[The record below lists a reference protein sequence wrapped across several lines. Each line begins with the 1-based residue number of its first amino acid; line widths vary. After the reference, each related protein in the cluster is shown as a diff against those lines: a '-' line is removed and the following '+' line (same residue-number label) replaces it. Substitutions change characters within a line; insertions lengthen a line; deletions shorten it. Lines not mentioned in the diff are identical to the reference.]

1 MARHEEAKYEE
12 DRDRFVD
19 RYRYPGI
26 AVIAGPKISVDNA
39 VYDFG
44 EVLEGIAVI
53 HTFILSNVGDE
64 SLAIEQVHTSCG
76 CTTTAVIQEATCHP
90 ESPLSRDVVR

>member
-1 MARHEEAKYEE
+1 MKKIGIVSLIAIGAL
-12 DRDRFVD
+12 
-19 RYRYPGI
+19 GI
-26 AVIAGPKISVDNA
+26 AVIAGPNISVDNA

-64 SLAIEQVHTSCG
+64 SL
-76 CTTTAVIQEATCHP
+76 
-90 ESPLSRDVVR
+90 D